1 MTTDVIA
8 EDPRWRGTG
17 IESLASR
24 AVEATLEHL
33 DLYPDDWN
41 VTVLA
46 CDAARISALNARFR
60 ETPAPTNVLSWPSVE
75 RAAAER
81 GARPEPP
88 AGDPELGD
96 VAISFETCLAEAREG
111 GVPLETHVIH
121 LVVHATLHLLGYS
134 HDDDSD
140 ADLMEATEKAI
151 LQSLGV
157 PDAHSRNETGERP

>member
-24 AVEATLEHL
+24 AVEATLAHL
-33 DLYPDDWN
+33 DLDPDGWN

-46 CDAARISALNARFR
+46 CDAARTAALNARFR
-60 ETPAPTNVLSWPSVE
+60 DTPAPTNVLSWPSAE
-75 RAAAER
+75 RAAAGR
-81 GARPEPP
+81 GARPAPP
-88 AGDPELGD
+88 KGDPELGD
-96 VAISFETCLAEAREG
+96 IAISFETCLAEAREG
-111 GVPLETHVIH
+111 GVPLEAHVLR

-140 ADLMEATEKAI
+140 ADLMEATERAI

-157 PDAHSRNETGERP
+157 PDVHSRNGTAERP

>member
-33 DLYPDDWN
+33 DLDPSDWN
-41 VTVLA
+41 VSVLA
-46 CDAARISALNARFR
+46 CDAARIAALNARFR
-60 ETPAPTNVLSWPSVE
+60 DTPEPTNVLSWPSVE
-75 RAAAER
+75 RVAAER

-96 VAISFETCLAEAREG
+96 IAISFETCLAEAREG
-111 GVPLETHVIH
+111 GVPLETHALH
-121 LVVHATLHLLGYS
+121 LVVHAALHLLGYN
-134 HDDDSD
+134 HDDESD
-140 ADLMEATEKAI
+140 ADLMEATETAI

-157 PDAHSRNETGERP
+157 PDAHSRKETGERP

>member
-17 IESLASR
+17 VESLASR
-24 AVEATLEHL
+24 AVEATLEHVDL
-33 DLYPDDWN
+33 DPGDWN

-46 CDAARISALNARFR
+46 CDAARMAALNARFR
-60 ETPAPTNVLSWPSVE
+60 DRPRPTNVLSWPSVE
-75 RAAAER
+75 RGAAET
-81 GARPEPP
+81 GERPAPP
-88 AGDPELGD
+88 AGDPGLGD
-96 VAISFETCLAEAREG
+96 IAISFETCLAEAREG
-111 GVPLETHVIH
+111 GVPLEAHVLH

-140 ADLMEATEKAI
+140 ADLMEATETAI

-157 PDAHSRNETGERP
+157 PDAHSRKETGKRS